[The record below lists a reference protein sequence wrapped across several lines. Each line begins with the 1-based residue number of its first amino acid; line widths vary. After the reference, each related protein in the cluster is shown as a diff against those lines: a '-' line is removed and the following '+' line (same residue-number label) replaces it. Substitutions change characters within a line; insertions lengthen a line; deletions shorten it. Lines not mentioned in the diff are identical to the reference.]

1 MAVFFAEQV
10 DFILFFY
17 GLAFILLGFTGFAIA
32 RQPSQWLSWS
42 WLGLFA
48 LVHGVSEW
56 LDLGALV
63 LGDTPQFAALRTTA
77 LTVSYFLLTEFARRE
92 LKRQGYWV
100 PGWWI
105 YVPLTLLVALGGAA
119 GGLNAANAL
128 ARYAIG
134 FVGASAASFVFV
146 LLAKGFSGAAQRFAS
161 VAAAGLALYGIAAG
175 LIVPPAGFWP
185 ADTLNQQWFLT
196 TTGVPIQLIRGVL
209 ACCIAVSIWGIWG
222 QNLILDVSSARYT
235 RFLRKQ
241 FVATLGVMTAIL
253 LLGWVLTDYF
263 GLVHKQR
270 LEKETRGDLEL
281 LAMSLSSETAPID
294 AVVRSLAG
302 SRTVRSSLSGEGQPK
317 NDGGPVKS
325 VLTLDVE
332 ASGARRG
339 FVLDAVGAL
348 IAASGDDREGTSYA
362 TDPYFQRSM
371 FGMAG
376 RHFAFDPS
384 TKVTEY
390 YASYPVL
397 GPAGKVVGV
406 AVLTRSLEG
415 FETRLRAFDRP
426 LFLIDPQGVIA
437 LANRPAIPF
446 QSALP
451 PRINAEGGAWTT
463 VEGESMYVRWREV
476 AHSDWSLAIFVPV
489 EGIFASRVLGIAITL
504 LTTIMVL
511 IYIIA
516 RGRAVHDHVQM
527 DRRLELEELARILD
541 HKATTDPLTGLSNRR
556 RFNEVLSYEIARSR
570 RFDTPLSLILYDI
583 DHFKRINDSYGHQ
596 VGDTVL
602 IKLSRFMRERMRAT
616 DLLARWGGEEFVILA
631 PQSDGQM
638 AAQFAEILK
647 ASVES
652 TSFDDVGT
660 VTCSFGVAEL
670 AAGETAE
677 GFIARADG
685 ALYRAKLEGRNRVKL
700 ATEPGSEQTAIG
712 SAA

>member
-1 MAVFFAEQV
+1 MAAFFAEQA

-17 GLAFILLGFTGFAIA
+17 GLAFILLGITGFAIA
-32 RQPSQWLSWS
+32 RHAGQCLSWS

-48 LVHGVSEW
+48 LVHGISEW

-63 LGDTPQFAALRTTA
+63 LGDGPQFAMLRTGV
-77 LTVSYFLLTEFARRE
+77 LTVSFILLMEFSRRE
-92 LKRQGYWV
+92 LKRRSDWV

-128 ARYAIG
+128 ARYVIG

-146 LLAKGFSGAAQRFAS
+146 LLAERFSGAAQRFAS

-175 LIVPPAGFWP
+175 LVVPAAGFWP

-196 TTGVPIQLIRGVL
+196 TTGVPIQLVRGVL
-209 ACCIAVSIWGIWG
+209 ACCIAVSVWGIWG
-222 QNLILDVSSARYT
+222 QKLILDVSSARYT

-241 FVATLGVMTAIL
+241 FVATLGGMTAIL
-253 LLGWVLTDYF
+253 LLGWGLTDYF
-263 GLVHKQR
+263 GIVHKQR

-302 SRTVRSSLSGEGQPK
+302 SRTVRSALSGEGQS

-339 FVLDAVGAL
+339 YILDAAGAL
-348 IAASGDDREGTSYA
+348 VAASGDDPDGTSYA
-362 TDPYFQRSM
+362 TTPYFQRSM
-371 FGMAG
+371 FGVAG

-397 GPAGKVVGV
+397 GSAGKRVGV
-406 AVLTRSLEG
+406 AVLTRSLKG
-415 FETRLRAFDRP
+415 FETRLRAFDHP

-437 LANRPAIPF
+437 LANRPGIPF

-451 PRINAEGGAWTT
+451 PKFNAEGGAWTA
-463 VEGESMYVRWREV
+463 VDGESMYVRWREV
-476 AHSDWSLAIFVPV
+476 ANSDWSLAIFVPV

-511 IYIIA
+511 TYIIA
-516 RGRAVHDHVQM
+516 RGRVVHDHVQM

-541 HKATTDPLTGLSNRR
+541 QKATTDPLTGLSNRR
-556 RFNEVLSYEIARSR
+556 RFNEVLSYEIARSQ

-602 IKLSRFMRERMRAT
+602 IKLSRFIRERMRAT
-616 DLLARWGGEEFVILA
+616 DLLARWGGEEFAVLA
-631 PQSDGQM
+631 PQSDGPM
-638 AAQFAEILK
+638 TAQFAEILK

-652 TSFDDVGT
+652 ASFDDVGT

-670 AAGETAE
+670 APGETAE
-677 GFIARADG
+677 GFVARADE
-685 ALYRAKLEGRNRVKL
+685 ALYRAKLEGRNRVKT
-700 ATEPGSEQTAIG
+700 ATEPASGQTAIG

>member
-1 MAVFFAEQV
+1 MAAFFAEQI

-17 GLAFILLGFTGFAIA
+17 GLAFILLGITGFAIA
-32 RQPSQWLSWS
+32 RQARQCLSWS

-48 LVHGVSEW
+48 LVHGVGEW
-56 LDLGALV
+56 LDLSALV
-63 LGDTPQFAALRTTA
+63 LGDSPQFAILRTVV
-77 LTVSYFLLTEFARRE
+77 LTVSYILLMEFARRE
-92 LKRQGYWV
+92 LKRRSDWV

-119 GGLNAANAL
+119 GGLNAADAL
-128 ARYAIG
+128 ARYIIG

-146 LLAKGFSGAAQRFAS
+146 LLAKGFSGVAQRLAS
-161 VAAAGLALYGIAAG
+161 VAAAGFALYGIAAG
-175 LIVPPAGFWP
+175 LIVPAAGFWP
-185 ADTLNQQWFLT
+185 ADALNQQWFLT
-196 TTGVPIQLIRGVL
+196 TTGVPIQLVRGVL
-209 ACCIAVSIWGIWG
+209 ACGIAVSVWGIWG
-222 QNLILDVSSARYT
+222 QKLILDVSSARYT

-241 FVATLGVMTAIL
+241 FVATLAGMTAIL
-253 LLGWVLTDYF
+253 LLGWGLTDYF
-263 GLVHKQR
+263 GIVHKQR
-270 LEKETRGDLEL
+270 LEEETRGDLEL

-302 SRTVRSSLSGEGQPK
+302 SRTVRSALSGEGQS

-339 FVLDAVGAL
+339 YILDAAGAL
-348 IAASGDDREGTSYA
+348 VAASGDDPDGTSYA
-362 TDPYFQRSM
+362 TTPYFQRSM

-376 RHFAFDPS
+376 RHFAFHPS

-397 GPAGKVVGV
+397 GSAGKGVGV

-415 FETRLRAFDRP
+415 FETRLRAFDHP

-437 LANRPAIPF
+437 LANRPGIPF

-451 PRINAEGGAWTT
+451 PRFNAEGGAWTT
-463 VEGESMYVRWREV
+463 VDGEAMYVRWREV

-541 HKATTDPLTGLSNRR
+541 QKATTDPLTGLSNRR
-556 RFNEVLSYEIARSR
+556 RFNEVLSYEIARSQ

-602 IKLSRFMRERMRAT
+602 IKLSRFIRERMRAT
-616 DLLARWGGEEFVILA
+616 DLLARWGGEEFAVLV
-631 PQSDGQM
+631 PQSDGPM
-638 AAQFAEILK
+638 TAQFAEILK

-670 AAGETAE
+670 APGETAE
-677 GFIARADG
+677 GFVARADG

-700 ATEPGSEQTAIG
+700 ATKPASGQTAIET
-712 SAA
+712 AA